1 MPGRPSHVRRTLV
14 FREYQELT
22 GLCADERRDLERFA
36 LEQPTDGQHTRRII
50 ALRNGRLHAQNCVG
64 IIETHRGTVIEILPK
79 MDLSQAGTDS
89 PADQH
94 NETRSIFL
102 RMLRDWRG
110 LGYAQ
115 IDATG
120 IRATR
125 HFDMLEAFVHLFLTS
140 VVRLTQRGLAR
151 AYRSRE
157 ANLPCLRGRILFAP
171 HVRENLVNRS
181 RFYVGYGEFTADR
194 PANRLIHLTLRR
206 LAGVARQPMN
216 RQRIRQL
223 EMAFTQVPPSTNVDD
238 DWARHR
244 VDRSMGHY
252 DQVMSWVGLFLFR
265 YGLATFADR
274 HVNRALLIPMEEVFE
289 DFVTAAVR
297 RYQQQF
303 TVFAQGP
310 KRYLAK
316 DNSDKDVFRIMPDVG
331 LSAQGEIQFVLDAKW
346 KRIDPVRRNY
356 GVSQGDVYQLFAYGR
371 KFRCRRVVLIYPRT
385 TAFRETLEFRFLDSR
400 DLRMACFPFDVADPE
415 GAIRALMQSLL
426 H

>member
-1 MPGRPSHVRRTLV
+1 MSSRPIHVRRKLV
-14 FREYQELT
+14 VREYEELT
-22 GLCADERRDLERFA
+22 GLSADERRDLERFA
-36 LEQPTDGQHTRRII
+36 LEQPTDAPNTRRVL
-50 ALRNGRLHAQNCVG
+50 ALRNGRIHAQSCVG
-64 IIETHRGTVIEILPK
+64 IMETHRGTVIEILPK
-79 MDLSQAGTDS
+79 MDLSRRGTDS
-89 PADQH
+89 SADQD
-94 NETRSIFL
+94 NETRGIFL

-115 IDATG
+115 LDATG

-151 AYRSRE
+151 SYRSKE

-171 HVRENLVNRS
+171 HVRENLVDRS

-206 LAGVARQPMN
+206 LMGVTRQPLN

-223 EMAFTQVPPSTNVDD
+223 GMAFTQVPLSANVDD

-244 VDRSMGHY
+244 VDRSMQHY

-265 YGLATFADR
+265 YGLATFAGR

-297 RYQQQF
+297 RYQRQF

-316 DNSDKDVFRIMPDVG
+316 DNADKRVFRLEPDIG
-331 LSAQGEIQFVLDAKW
+331 LDVQGEIQFVLDAKW
-346 KRIDPVRRNY
+346 KRLDPVRQNY
-356 GVSQGDVYQLFAYGR
+356 GVSRGDVYQL
-371 KFRCRRVVLIYPRT
+371 YPRT

-415 GAIRALMQSLL
+415 GAVRAMMQNLL